1 LTLGNYSVIMCN
13 ILNIKEHPMDSSTD
27 INQVAPYDMDQLQ
40 RLEQAVKE
48 TEPAIG
54 GLTAYLTVESW
65 AAANDANEAAK
76 QKLATYKNQA
86 AAVANK
92 IVLYKLATEI
102 DAEWTSNGGVY
113 WGDAE
118 QLVRLCKAL
127 LLEDLLNMPDV
138 VSLLV
143 YAKDND
149 EWDSEFVSSWPN
161 VIKDSLEKPHIKY
174 KYSNNNETWDVFS
187 YSPFTIEA
195 HVGNVHSEDTAK
207 LLINALSENTAKL
220 LINAP
225 SIANLMADA
234 RRVAA
239 DEALDKADFGRLYVC
254 DTGGWTAAGDDWT
267 QTVFFENDNGG
278 DSIKGYLNVTFL
290 HNSDTIKFISFNCP
304 SP

>member
-1 LTLGNYSVIMCN
+1 
-13 ILNIKEHPMDSSTD
+13 MDSSAN
-27 INQVAPYDMDQLQ
+27 INQVTPYDMDQLQ

-48 TEPAIG
+48 TKPPIG
-54 GLTAYLTVESW
+54 GVTAYLTVESW
-65 AAANDANEAAK
+65 SAANKAHKAAK
-76 QKLATYKNQA
+76 QKLATYKNQGD
-86 AAVANK
+86 ANQV
-92 IVLYKLATEI
+92 VLYNLATEI
-102 DAEWTSNGGVY
+102 DEKWTSYGGVN

-118 QLVRLCKAL
+118 QLVRLCTAL
-127 LLEDLLNMPDV
+127 PSKSLLNMPNV
-138 VSLLV
+138 VSLLA

-161 VIKDSLEKPHIKY
+161 VIKASLEASHIKY

-187 YSPFTIEA
+187 YSPFTIET

-207 LLINALSENTAKL
+207 LLVNALSMTIKETH
-220 LINAP
+220 
-225 SIANLMADA
+225 SDSTLMADA
-234 RRVAA
+234 RRVVA
-239 DEALDKADFGRLYVC
+239 DEAFGNACFGHLYVC
-254 DTGGWTAAGDDWT
+254 DTGGWTSAGDDWS